1 MEEKKIPK
9 FCRYCG
15 SPLDPG
21 ALFCATCGVPVKRSV
36 QNVES
41 VTNTE
46 ISDADQDRMD
56 SDVQDAEQAAAA
68 DMPDVG
74 KNSVNSNVQ
83 EERRLEAA
91 DVSDVGREYTTQN
104 YQSEEEDSYKIFYG
118 TGRDHVNLNNQ
129 KEKDAVEYN
138 GDDLNQNMVMSN
150 GRVKCIK
157 CNFEMEQ
164 DMRFCP
170 RCGADVTKDSK
181 GNAPKKICRVCGK
194 ELRGTEEFCPYC
206 GKRCDL
212 DVPEQKRNTENHI
225 PPVVNQVPEKG
236 GPTGTASLVLGIIS
250 IVIAV
255 FSAAI
260 LGWAGAI
267 VGIIGIILGA
277 NDRKNS
283 LGGESGTAKAG
294 WICSIIGTSLN
305 LLFYVACIACAGA
318 VASQV

>member
-1 MEEKKIPK
+1 MEEKKVPK

-15 SPLDPG
+15 SLLDPG
-21 ALFCATCGVPVKRSV
+21 ALFCATCGVTVKKRV
-36 QNVES
+36 QDVES
-41 VTNTE
+41 VTNTDV
-46 ISDADQDRMD
+46 SNADQDCMN
-56 SDVQDAEQAAAA
+56 SDVQDAEQVTAA
-68 DMPDVG
+68 DVPDVG
-74 KNSVNSNVQ
+74 QDCVNSNVQ
-83 EERRLEAA
+83 EERHLAAA
-91 DVSDVGREYTTQN
+91 DVSDVERECTTQN
-104 YQSEEEDSYKIFYG
+104 YRSEEEDSYKIFYG
-118 TGRDHVNLNNQ
+118 AGRDHVDLNNQ
-129 KEKDAVEYN
+129 KEKDAVEDN
-138 GDDLNQNMVMSN
+138 GDDAAQNMVTSN
-150 GRVKCIK
+150 GGSKCIK
-157 CNFEMEQ
+157 CNFEMEE
-164 DMRFCP
+164 DMKFCP
-170 RCGADVTKDSK
+170 RCGASVMEASK
-181 GNAPKKICRVCGK
+181 ENAPKKICRICGK
-194 ELRGTEEFCPYC
+194 ELKGTEEFCPYC

-212 DVPEQKRNTENHI
+212 DAPEQKRNTENYI